1 MADIFFHGVEVQEV
15 TSGARPVQTIRTS
28 VIGLVGTAPNA
39 TPDTKAVLDLGTAAA
54 NNGLR
59 LTSKLVGVLGNDI
72 AVELVNPAGNSQSLS
87 VDVVGKTITISLA
100 TSSAGAITTT
110 ATTLKAAIEAD
121 ADAHALVG
129 ITALGAS
136 TGAGVVAAAAA
147 QALTG
152 GVNEPFPLNTPI
164 EIVGRRPA
172 GLGSTGTIPD
182 ALDDIFM
189 QAGAVVVVVRVAEGA
204 NDAATLANIIGG
216 INEVTGAYEGVQALL
231 AAESQLALRPR
242 ILIAPGFTHQR
253 SEGSINTVVSALLVV
268 ADRLRGVVPFD
279 GPNTTDAEARLAAK
293 DHDSGRAYLVD
304 PWLVR
309 PDANGNPIH
318 RPPSAAV
325 AGLIAQVDD
334 GEGFWVSP
342 SNHVVKGFS
351 GLSRPVDYTAGDA
364 NSRANLLNEA
374 NVATFIRE
382 GGGLRLWGNRTLS
395 SDAKWAF
402 LSVRRIADAINESVQ
417 RAHLWAVDRN
427 ITRTYVDDVTESVNA
442 YLRQLT
448 SLGAI
453 LGGDCWADG
462 DLNTPAAYAQ
472 GKVFFNFRFTPSTP
486 AEHIIFRSHVVNDF
500 VTDLFD

>member
-129 ITALGAS
+129 ITAIGAS

-164 EIVGRRPA
+164 EIMGRRPA

-189 QAGAVVVVVRVAEGA
+189 QAGAVVVVIRVAPGA
-204 NDAATLANIIGG
+204 DDAATTANVIGG
-216 INEVTGAYEGVQALL
+216 INDVTGGYEGVHALL
-231 AAESQLALRPR
+231 GAESQLGLRPR

-253 SEGSINTVVSALLVV
+253 ADNAANMVVDALLTV
-268 ADRLRGVVPFD
+268 AHRLRGIALID
-279 GPNTTDAEARLAAK
+279 GPNSTDAEARAAAK
-293 DHDSGRAYLVD
+293 DHDNSRAYLID
-304 PWLVR
+304 PWLLR
-309 PDANGNPIH
+309 PDDNGVVIA
-318 RPPSAAV
+318 RPPSAAA
-325 AGLIAQVDD
+325 AGLIAQVDND
-334 GEGFWVSP
+334 EGWWVSP
-342 SNHVVKGFS
+342 SNHVVSGFS
-351 GLSRPVDYTAGDA
+351 GLSRPVDYTTGDA

-374 NVATFIRE
+374 NVTTFIRE

-395 SDAKWAF
+395 SDPKWAF
-402 LSVRRIADAINESVQ
+402 ITRRRIADAINESIQ

-427 ITRTYVDDVTESVNA
+427 ITRTYVEDVTESVNA
-442 YLRQLT
+442 YLRQIT
-448 SLGAI
+448 ALGAI

-462 DLNTPAAYAQ
+462 ELNTPAAYAQ
-472 GKVFFNFRFTPSTP
+472 GKIFFNYRFTDASP
-486 AEHIIFRSHVVNDF
+486 AEHVIFRSHVVDDF
-500 VTDLFD
+500 VADLFD